1 MTIGYNA
8 PWRQVHA
15 LLELA
20 AGRTANVLKTP
31 KPRVLQRQLS
41 DFYIQYTPVA
51 RLDNEAQRVQTLSD
65 LHAAIQDAFNEFGVQ
80 IMSPHFM
87 MQPNGSV
94 TVPREKWDLPP
105 AAVVPTKRMEATDR

>member
-1 MTIGYNA
+1 M
-8 PWRQVHA
+8 HA

-87 MQPNGSV
+87 EQPNGPV
-94 TVPREKWDLPP
+94 IVPREKWDLPP
-105 AAVVPTKRMEATDR
+105 AVVVSTEKTGAPDPQ